1 MADPTGI
8 DLAFGDNLRFQV
20 ACHVKHAEGLQTGR
34 FRHHAPE
41 RGAAKLALDGFAVET
56 FRGHVEHHPGN
67 LAAFAGE
74 LPDGE
79 AQVGDGARYRGVA
92 DQDDICLERVGDAG
106 VELRGEVV
114 RGIGMQPFDD
124 QNVGVLAGLHARGDD
139 IFKQIG
145 GLVGGN
151 PFGNSIQRNRIGRI
165 GFENLAAE
173 SAGAVIDFLGHRF
186 GKTDFD
192 AKALQG
198 ADNTEG
204 DRGQGDILLN
214 RNDQKGLCF
223 TLAHEI
229 S

>member
-41 RGAAKLALDGFAVET
+41 RGAAKLALDGFAVEA
-56 FRGHVEHHPGN
+56 FRGHVEYHPGD

-79 AQVGDGARYRGVA
+79 AQVGDGTRYRGVA

-106 VELRGEVV
+106 VELRGKVV
-114 RGIGMQPFDD
+114 RSVGMQPFDD
-124 QNVGVLAGLHARGDD
+124 QDVGVLAGLHARSDD

-151 PFGNSIQRNRIGRI
+151 PFGNGIQRNRIGRI